1 LELRGAGN
9 ILGTEQ
15 SGHIATI
22 GYELYCELLEKTVRQ
37 LQNLPP
43 KEHVEVNID
52 LPGEAYLPRR
62 YVPDQRHKIDLYR
75 RLSRVATLQEL
86 RDLATEMADRFGP
99 RPDAVDRL
107 LERMELRVL
116 AHGWGI
122 ESIHVEEKFVVL
134 GYVNHKKIEQLGRL
148 LKGALRIAD
157 TKSAYIPLPSKGI
170 SHEQLPAYVKSLLQ
184 HD

>member
-1 LELRGAGN
+1 MRDLEIRGAGN

-15 SGHIATI
+15 SGHIATV

-75 RLSRVATLQEL
+75 RLSRVSTLQEL
-86 RDLATEMADRFGP
+86 GDLLPANVATSGSRQ
-99 RPDAVDRL
+99 
-107 LERMELRVL
+107 ELRVS
-116 AHGWGI
+116 H
-122 ESIHVEEKFVVL
+122 S
-134 GYVNHKKIEQLGRL
+134 YRRCGREY
-148 LKGALRIAD
+148 R
-157 TKSAYIPLPSKGI
+157 
-170 SHEQLPAYVKSLLQ
+170 
-184 HD
+184 